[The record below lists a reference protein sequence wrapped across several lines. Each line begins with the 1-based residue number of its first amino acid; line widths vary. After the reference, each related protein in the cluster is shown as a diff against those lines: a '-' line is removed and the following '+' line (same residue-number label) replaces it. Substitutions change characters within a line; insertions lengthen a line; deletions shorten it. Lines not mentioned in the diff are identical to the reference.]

1 MWKESLDLRHQEK
14 MIVRKGL
21 LTDRHMTAANLLLS
35 KQFPHLQ
42 GLQNTILSQTQFSP
56 IQESGGFIA
65 EGIYKAPAYYILTL
79 NLYPNLNLVLYTV
92 RIIMTNSFIS
102 AIQIFYVEERG
113 HWVATS
119 YQNQVV
125 KVFDSATTGRLVPS
139 LERQL
144 VEFYK
149 IAIKDNM
156 LMVSLIP
163 MQQQTN
169 SVYIVG
175 YITLQL
181 RIMQLWVK
189 A

>member
-1 MWKESLDLRHQEK
+1 
-14 MIVRKGL
+14 
-21 LTDRHMTAANLLLS
+21 
-35 KQFPHLQ
+35 
-42 GLQNTILSQTQFSP
+42 
-56 IQESGGFIA
+56 
-65 EGIYKAPAYYILTL
+65 
-79 NLYPNLNLVLYTV
+79 
-92 RIIMTNSFIS
+92 MTNSFIS

-125 KVFDSATTGRLVPS
+125 KVFDSAATGRLVHS

-169 SVYIVG
+169 SVDCGVYSIAAAYNAAMGKSLKFVTFDECVTRSHLEKCFENELLTEFPRASSPIQKSRLKHVFINIYCHCG
-175 YITLQL
+175 MPETYDSMMLKCEKCNEWFHYRCIGLQPEL
-181 RIMQLWVK
+181 CAQTDWYCRDCK
-189 A
+189 

>member
-1 MWKESLDLRHQEK
+1 M
-14 MIVRKGL
+14 
-21 LTDRHMTAANLLLS
+21 
-35 KQFPHLQ
+35 
-42 GLQNTILSQTQFSP
+42 
-56 IQESGGFIA
+56 
-65 EGIYKAPAYYILTL
+65 GI
-79 NLYPNLNLVLYTV
+79 
-92 RIIMTNSFIS
+92 
-102 AIQIFYVEERG
+102 
-113 HWVATS
+113 ATS

-125 KVFDSATTGRLVPS
+125 KVFHSAATGRLVPS

-175 YITLQL
+175 YIPLQL